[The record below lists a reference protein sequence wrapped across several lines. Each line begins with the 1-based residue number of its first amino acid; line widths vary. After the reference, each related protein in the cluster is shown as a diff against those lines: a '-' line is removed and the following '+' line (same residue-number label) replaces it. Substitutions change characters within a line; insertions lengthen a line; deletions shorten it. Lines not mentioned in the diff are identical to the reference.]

1 MAITLGEKL
10 LEKAKEAFLLSIE
23 IYNKPTIK
31 YRVEGFTFFIC
42 NAWELMLKS
51 YLIKRDG
58 EESIF
63 YKDNKDRSIS
73 LEVCIKTL
81 FTNNKDP
88 LRKNLEA
95 IVQLRN
101 QSTHL
106 VTEEYELI
114 YVSIFQACV
123 FNFVE
128 KIKEFH
134 NFDVSEL
141 IPQNFLNLVTSINE
155 LSEETIRAKYPS
167 KISDK
172 IISLSSNLSPMVAEN
187 NNKFAIKIITE
198 NYLTKNPNKATNN
211 IRIVKDAGAE
221 PVKIIKQL
229 QDPNETHKYPM
240 KRLNKEVER
249 KLKQI
254 GVNFKMNQHVF
265 SLFNKAFDLKND
277 TSMCYVYKGHAQPSY
292 TYSQKAIDFIVT
304 EIKKRSS
311 KHSRESEKENFIFES
326 TPGAKEILKHHALL
340 LFRNPAIL
348 LHELTTKL

>member
-1 MAITLGEKL
+1 MAISLGEKL

-63 YKDNKDRSIS
+63 YKDNKYRSIS
-73 LEVCIKTL
+73 LEVCIKTV

-141 IPQNFLNLVTSINE
+141 IPQNFLNLVTSIND

-211 IRIVKDAGAE
+211 IRIVKDDVGAE

-229 QDPNETHKYPM
+229 QDPNDTHKYPM

-249 KLKQI
+249 KLKQM
-254 GVNFKMNQHVF
+254 GVEFKMTQHVF

-277 TSMCYVYKGHAQPSY
+277 SSMCYVYKGYAQPSY

-304 EIKKRSS
+304 EIKKDPQNII
-311 KHSRESEKENFIFES
+311 ENL
-326 TPGAKEILKHHALL
+326 KKKILSLSQPQGQRK
-340 LFRNPAIL
+340 F
-348 LHELTTKL
+348 

>member
-1 MAITLGEKL
+1 MSVSLCEKL

-63 YKDNKDRSIS
+63 YKDNKERSIS

-114 YVSIFQACV
+114 YVSIFQACI

-134 NFDVSEL
+134 DFDVSEL

-155 LSEETIRAKYPS
+155 LSEENIRAKYPA

-187 NNKFAIKIITE
+187 NNKFAIRIITE
-198 NYLTKNPNKATNN
+198 NYLTKNQNKATNN
-211 IRIVKDAGAE
+211 IYIVKNKADAE

-249 KLKQI
+249 KLKQNGI
-254 GVNFKMNQHVF
+254 DFKMNQHVF
-265 SLFNKAFDLKND
+265 ILFNKAFDLKANPA
-277 TSMCYVYKGHAQPSY
+277 MCYEYKGHAQPSY
-292 TYSQKAIDFIVT
+292 TYSQKAVDFIVA
-304 EIKKRSS
+304 EIRRDPQNIIENLKKKIASLSQPQGQR
-311 KHSRESEKENFIFES
+311 KF
-326 TPGAKEILKHHALL
+326 
-340 LFRNPAIL
+340 
-348 LHELTTKL
+348 